1 MSTHSSDF
9 IQWFRSAA
17 PYIHSHRGKTFVLHC
32 GGELIAHPV
41 FPGLVHDIAL
51 LNSLGIRVALVFGA
65 RPQIEK
71 ELEVRGIR
79 PHLVSGLRVTDFNTL
94 EIVKSVVG
102 SLRIQ
107 IESLFSMGL
116 PNSPMSEASIKIAS
130 GNFVVARPVGVIDGI
145 DLEFTGMVRRIYS
158 DLIRAR
164 LHNQELVLI
173 HPVGYSPTGEAF
185 NLGSVELAKQVA
197 LELRAD
203 KLLFLMCGIGLQ
215 DNSGQAVQHLTQ
227 GQAEQL
233 LQNKELTD
241 GSPWLQLKAGLEASK
256 LQIERIHFDGSPW
269 LQLQAG
275 LEASKQQIER
285 VHFIDQSQDGG
296 LMQELFS
303 RDGIGTMLTAA
314 PYDELRKASIDDI
327 GGILELIQPLE
338 ESGKLVRRSREK
350 METEINDYFVIIRD
364 NAVIACAAVHIYEDE
379 TCAELACLVV
389 DEHYQKLN
397 KGSDLLQ
404 AVESYAR
411 EHQVKRLFALTTQA
425 LHWFI
430 EQGFTEAAIDDL
442 PVQKKQ
448 LYNYQRNSKVFTKN
462 IS

>member
-32 GGELIAHPV
+32 GGELIADPV
-41 FPGLVHDIAL
+41 FPELVHDIAL

-71 ELEVRGIR
+71 ELKEHGIQ
-79 PHLVSGLRVTDFNTL
+79 PHLISGLRVTDSNTL

-107 IESLFSMGL
+107 IESLFSLGL

-130 GNFVVARPVGVIDGI
+130 GNFVVARPIGVIDGI
-145 DLEFTGMVRRIYS
+145 DLQFTGMVRRIYS
-158 DLIRAR
+158 DLIRTR

-203 KLLFLMCGIGLQ
+203 KLLFLMSGTGLQ

-241 GSPWLQLKAGLEASK
+241 GSPWLQL
-256 LQIERIHFDGSPW
+256 
-269 LQLQAG
+269 QAG

-285 VHFIDQSQDGG
+285 IHFIDQSQDGG

-379 TCAELACLVV
+379 ACAELACLVV

-397 KGSDLLQ
+397 KGTDLLK
-404 AVESYAR
+404 AVERYAR
-411 EHQVKRLFALTTQA
+411 EHQIIRLFALTTQTV
-425 LHWFI
+425 HWFV

>member
-71 ELEVRGIR
+71 ELEERGIQ
-79 PHLVSGLRVTDFNTL
+79 PHLVSGLRVTDSNTL

-173 HPVGYSPTGEAF
+173 HPIGYSPTGEAF

-203 KLLFLMCGIGLQ
+203 KLLFLMCGTGLQ

-241 GSPWLQLKAGLEASK
+241 GSPWLQL
-256 LQIERIHFDGSPW
+256 R
-269 LQLQAG
+269 AG

-379 TCAELACLVV
+379 ACAELACLVV

-397 KGSDLLQ
+397 KGSDLLH
-404 AVESYAR
+404 AVERYAR
-411 EHQVKRLFALTTQA
+411 EYQVKRLFALTTQA

>member
-1 MSTHSSDF
+1 MHSSDF

-51 LNSLGIRVALVFGA
+51 LNSLGIRVVLVFGA

-130 GNFVVARPVGVIDGI
+130 GNFIVARPVGVIDGI
-145 DLEFTGMVRRIYS
+145 DLEFTGMVRRIHS

-256 LQIERIHFDGSPW
+256 LQIERI
-269 LQLQAG
+269 
-275 LEASKQQIER
+275 
-285 VHFIDQSQDGG
+285 HFIDQSQDGG